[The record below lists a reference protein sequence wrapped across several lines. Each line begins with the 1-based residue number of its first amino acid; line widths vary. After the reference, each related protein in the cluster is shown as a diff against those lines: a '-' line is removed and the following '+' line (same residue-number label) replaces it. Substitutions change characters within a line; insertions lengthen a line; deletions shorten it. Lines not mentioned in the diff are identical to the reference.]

1 MSLIQV
7 QNVSME
13 FAGTYVL
20 KDISCV
26 IAPNSKIGMIGA
38 NGSGKST
45 LIKIML
51 GFLEPSEGL
60 VSTAKKIEICYLAQN
75 MQLDPDQIM
84 IDYIHKS
91 RADIFETWKNVE
103 RLNHEFQDLSLQDC
117 RSRTTETIQ
126 KELEQALNL
135 YQELGG
141 YEFDNEVKF
150 VLTSLGFPPETW
162 NKHIRCYS
170 GGEQTRICLAAILLR
185 PFDLLVLDEPTNHL
199 DVAMISWLERYLGK
213 LGKPFLVVS
222 HDRTFLDNTVNSI
235 YHLESGNISITKG
248 NYSSFFEARK
258 IALLA
263 QQREYER
270 QQKYI
275 AETKA
280 FIQKNIAGQKTLQAK
295 SRLKTLNRLEIIDKP
310 SSQRRMNLAIEKNAR
325 SGNDVYV
332 LENVLLGISKNQILS
347 QEINLRAIYQEKICI
362 LGPNGCGKTTLL
374 KCLIGEREVLDGK
387 LKIGASL
394 EIGYYDQYQSILN
407 EALTVCETLWQIVP
421 SEPIGYVLSWLARF
435 GFKGDDVDKKVSV
448 LSGGEKS
455 RLSLSVLIHENPNL
469 LILDEPT
476 NHLDIEMTDS
486 LLTAL
491 QNYSGTIIFVSHD
504 RYLMRQ
510 LATKYWVFHKKSN
523 GERIYSTITELEAD
537 HEKALELSFL
547 IPEIEKAAPPP
558 RERRK
563 KINPWHLEQ
572 LHKKI
577 EDLNREAAEL
587 HEQLIEINMA
597 LADSKTYADEKR
609 VLLFKQEYTGI
620 ENKITQIKEQ
630 ISLYEEEYLEL
641 CYE

>member
-1 MSLIQV
+1 
-7 QNVSME
+7 ME
-13 FAGTYVL
+13 FAGTYIL

-26 IAPNSKIGMIGA
+26 IAPNSRIGMIGA

-51 GFLEPSEGL
+51 GFLEPSEGT
-60 VSTAKKIEICYLAQN
+60 VCSAKKLGICYLPQN
-75 MQLDPDQIM
+75 MQLDPDQLM
-84 IDYIHKS
+84 IDFIHRS
-91 RADIFETWKNVE
+91 RADIFETWKKVE
-103 RLNHEFQDLSLQDC
+103 QLNHEFHELSLQDSA
-117 RSRTTETIQ
+117 SRDSETIQ
-126 KELEQALNL
+126 KELEQTLIL

-141 YEFDNEVKF
+141 YEFENEVKF
-150 VLTSLGFPPETW
+150 VLTSLGFPPESW
-162 NKHIRCYS
+162 NKQIRYYS
-170 GGEQTRICLAAILLR
+170 GGEQTRICLASILLK

-199 DVAMISWLERYLGK
+199 DIAMISWLEKYLLK
-213 LGKPFLVVS
+213 LEKPYLVVS
-222 HDRTFLDNTVNSI
+222 HDRTFLDNTVTSI
-235 YHLESGNISITKG
+235 YLLESGNLSVTKG

-258 IALLA
+258 IAMLT

-275 AETKA
+275 EETKH
-280 FIQKNIAGQKTLQAK
+280 FIQRNIAGQKTLLAK
-295 SRLKTLNRLEIIDKP
+295 SRLKALDRLELIEKP
-310 SSQRRMNLAIEKNAR
+310 LSSREMNLNIEKSKR
-325 SGNDVYV
+325 SGNDVFV
-332 LENVLLGISKNQILS
+332 LENACLGISEEAILAENIS
-347 QEINLRAIYQEKICI
+347 IRADYQAKICI

-374 KCLIGEREVLDGK
+374 KCLLGERSIISGK

-394 EIGYYDQYQSILN
+394 EIGYYDQYQNILDDR
-407 EALTVCETLWQIVP
+407 LTVKETLWQIVP
-421 SEPIGYVLSWLARF
+421 DATLGYVLTWLARF
-435 GFKGDDVDKKVSV
+435 GFKGDDVDKQVSV

-455 RLSLSVLIHENPNL
+455 RLSLSVLIHQNPNL

-476 NHLDIEMTDS
+476 NHLDIEMTDA
-486 LLTAL
+486 LLKAL

-504 RYLMRQ
+504 RYLMRE
-510 LATKYWVFHKKSN
+510 LSTKYWVFHKTTDGK
-523 GERIYSTITELEAD
+523 RIFRTISELEAD
-537 HEKALELSFL
+537 HQKALELTFST
-547 IPEIEKAAPPP
+547 PELEKKAPAP
-558 RERRK
+558 RERKK

-587 HEQLIEINMA
+587 HEHLMEINMA